1 MLLKLYYYTL
11 DRNPVYSFKIE
22 AETLLAKNQIT
33 ENAEYFSSA
42 YIWKSLR
49 ASPYTFSL
57 EMNIKNRIIDK
68 RKDNTYEYDIVN
80 KINIYQIIFKGINL
94 DLRTLL

>member
-11 DRNPVYSFKIE
+11 NRNPVYSFKIE
-22 AETLLAKNQIT
+22 AEAFLAKNKIT
-33 ENAEYFSSA
+33 ENTGYSSSA

-49 ASPYTFSL
+49 VSPYTFSL

-68 RKDNTYEYDIVN
+68 REDNTYKYDIVN
-80 KINIYQIIFKGINL
+80 GIDIYQTFKGINL

>member
-11 DRNPVYSFKIE
+11 NGNPVYSFKIE
-22 AETLLAKNQIT
+22 AETFLTRNKIAK
-33 ENAEYFSSA
+33 NAEYSSSA

-49 ASPYTFSL
+49 ASHYTFSL
-57 EMNIKNRIIDK
+57 EVNIKNKIIDK
-68 RKDNTYEYDIVN
+68 KEDNTYKCDIVN
-80 KINIYQIIFKGINL
+80 GIDIYQTFKGINL